1 MTPDSSCDV
10 QNKRACNINARGK
23 AARLVGGAIVS
34 LIGGA
39 LIFAILMHALVSPAW
54 WVLAI
59 VSLASGLFMIYE
71 GWAGWCA
78 LRALGWR
85 TPI

>member
-1 MTPDSSCDV
+1 MTS
-10 QNKRACNINARGK
+10 ACNINSRGK
-23 AARLVGGAIVS
+23 AVRLIGGAIVS
-34 LIGGA
+34 LIGVA
-39 LIFAILMHALVSPAW
+39 LIVAILMQALVSPAW

-59 VSLASGLFMIYE
+59 ITLASGLFMIYE

-78 LRALGWR
+78 IRALGWR